1 MNPKPQQ
8 VIQSIKDSDCSL
20 VSDISISEILPFNSL
35 SSGQGEV
42 GEGDLKVLVLW
53 HHSQKICNPQPK
65 NFF

>member
-42 GEGDLKVLVLW
+42 GEGDLKVLVL
-53 HHSQKICNPQPK
+53 
-65 NFF
+65 